1 MNKTIAIIGLGLI
14 GGSLAKA
21 IKENTPHTVLGMDQ
35 NSKVADF
42 ALSCGAI
49 HAIASDADLQQAD
62 LVFLGLYPAAA
73 VAFAEEKGNLL
84 RKDAI
89 ICDVSG
95 IKTWLC
101 KKMPLLAERYG
112 WTFVGTHPM
121 AGKER
126 NGFEYSEASL
136 FQGASFIITPCG
148 APETAVQEVERLAM
162 EMGFGGVVR
171 STPEEH
177 DRLIAFTSQLP
188 HVLACAYVLSPCC
201 PRHKGFSAGSYRDV
215 SRVARINE
223 TLWSELFLEN
233 RDPLLQ
239 EMDTLMEHLSQLRSA
254 IADGDREAVAALL
267 QRGRKIKEELGE

>member
-101 KKMPLLAERYG
+101 KKMPLLAERDVNKRQIRG
-112 WTFVGTHPM
+112 LESRGPKSIIAPIPTKSKSG
-121 AGKER
+121 
-126 NGFEYSEASL
+126 NASDALIPTLNSHSMMPWVVSSPTTL
-136 FQGASFIITPCG
+136 F
-148 APETAVQEVERLAM
+148 
-162 EMGFGGVVR
+162 
-171 STPEEH
+171 STPVNGMFTKMAPNPIGSSKAGSKSFLIASQTVSYTH
-177 DRLIAFTSQLP
+177 LDVYKRQASIMVLVTGIIGYCFADPTVGQICRTISIGALSATLLILFVLPGLLVTFDRLIVKKARRSTLP
-188 HVLACAYVLSPCC
+188 Q
-201 PRHKGFSAGSYRDV
+201 K
-215 SRVARINE
+215 
-223 TLWSELFLEN
+223 
-233 RDPLLQ
+233 
-239 EMDTLMEHLSQLRSA
+239 
-254 IADGDREAVAALL
+254 
-267 QRGRKIKEELGE
+267 KK